1 MFDKFRENAKYQ
13 QVKQHLEANKTTY
26 LIGAGGLVVGVG
38 IGLLLKQ
45 RPTQIINMVAPEI
58 KPIINPVIAPVFDN
72 TINNGGYTR
81 KIIRCLETGEMWP
94 SMKDAASST
103 GSTLQRMSNHIHG
116 RNPHLHGL
124 HYVIEGLSAN

>member
-58 KPIINPVIAPVFDN
+58 KPVFH
-72 TINNGGYTR
+72 NNNSSSAVNFGGHMT
-81 KIIRCLETGEMWP
+81 KLVKCLETGEVWE
-94 SMKDAASST
+94 KVADAAKAVGTTSST
-103 GSTLQRMSNHIHG
+103 MSKVLNGHTETFD
-116 RNPHLHGL
+116 GL
-124 HYVIEGLSAN
+124 HYAIIGMGTSI